1 MGSKFRKEILMEKFV
16 VGLILGIFLTLI
28 TVALYSDGQDR
39 QACKAAGGVVISGDR
54 GCYKIERIK

>member
-1 MGSKFRKEILMEKFV
+1 MEKFV